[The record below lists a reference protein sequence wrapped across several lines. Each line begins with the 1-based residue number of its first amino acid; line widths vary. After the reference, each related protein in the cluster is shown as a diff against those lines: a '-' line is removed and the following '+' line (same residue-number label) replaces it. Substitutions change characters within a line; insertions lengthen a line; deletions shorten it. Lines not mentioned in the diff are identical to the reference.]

1 MKTGF
6 SKKAISIVLSATM
19 LIAVLCV
26 APITAFAESTDDG
39 LTYTVANEEVTI
51 TGYTGAGGEVN
62 IPDTIDGK
70 PVTALADFVFCAAAA
85 NYSPAAANITSIT
98 IPDSVKTIGKETFNG
113 CAALE
118 AVTFP
123 KDVSIPASNNM
134 FKGCAKL
141 KTVTLPAGVA
151 NVDTSCFYGCK
162 ELESVIFAENSIIK
176 TVGMMAF
183 FNCSA
188 LKNLEFPDSVTTL
201 GMMSFNGCS
210 ALTDITIPASV
221 TKVDGFTAAMKDT
234 LTIHCYKDSAAYEYA
249 VSKGYK
255 FKLIDAGEEL
265 VTAALEKLIDD
276 TKTLDSFRYTKA
288 SWDEL
293 LAQVE
298 SANNTL
304 TNATKQDEIDTAAS
318 DLDAK
323 IKALVPFDFKYEI
336 VNDEVT
342 ITGFN
347 DDKPDVNKPSTN
359 VVIPATIEGK
369 PVTKIAESAFSG
381 KIIDTVEIPASVT
394 EIGANAFKGCA
405 YLTSVTFTGDGLVT
419 IGDSAFALCQKLAS
433 CNIPATVTTIGASA
447 FVGAAITTVT
457 IPSGVTEL
465 NTGVFASC
473 RGIKEITIPATVAKI
488 NNGVFGSCSG
498 LTKLTVESA
507 DTIFEGDTIFENCSD
522 KLVINAPANSKAMAY
537 AKAKGIGF
545 AASDIDMTAFENA
558 VKAAEEVIAAANSY
572 EEEARAAL
580 QVTLDNAKEAAK
592 YPESQEAIAV
602 LAEDLS
608 AATDD
613 VINNHKI
620 VVSHK
625 FILGDVNGDGIVN
638 VADILVMQHYIGKNI
653 ELTNEQMLAADVDC
667 DQYVRIAD
675 VLNIQKYKA
684 EMPVDYPIGQEQ
696 EVPEVPTF
704 PTEPETLP
712 PTSEP
717 TEPTSDPSVEPSA
730 PEGSFVLYV
739 NNAVS
744 WITDDGCKLF
754 AYNPDTGD
762 FKLMDVSDDGKY
774 FSAIVEDTW
783 QYIEF
788 YRTTYDIDETTF
800 DPQLP
805 ISAEGP
811 NVNKWNGLPAREDNN
826 CFIVTDD
833 GAGKWG
839 VYDPNEKPVEGAN
852 TIYFDNT
859 ATAWDHVYVYGWSF
873 GLNKDFIEME
883 PVGNNIYKFT
893 FPEAPAPGVAG
904 FLFVNMDSWN
914 GQQQTVNCAVEE
926 GKNLYT
932 NLTGSGTSW
941 RGTWDVYTPAE

>member
-70 PVTALADFVFCAAAA
+70 SVTEIADMAFAAAS
-85 NYSPAAANITSIT
+85 NPAAKEITSI
-98 IPDSVKTIGKETFNG
+98 IVPNSVKTIGTAVFNG
-113 CAALE
+113 CAKLE
-118 AVTFP
+118 SVTLP
-123 KDVSIPASNNM
+123 ESVSIP
-134 FKGCAKL
+134 
-141 KTVTLPAGVA
+141 VTGNLFRGTAIKEITIPSRMENIGNFCFRDCKQLIKVTFTEPSM
-151 NVDTSCFYGCK
+151 VTSIG
-162 ELESVIFAENSIIK
+162 SSAFA
-176 TVGMMAF
+176 
-183 FNCSA
+183 NCSA
-188 LKNLEFPDSVTTL
+188 LTEIVLPEGITSIGSSFTNCTLLAKVTIPKSVNTIGGFT
-201 GMMSFNGCS
+201 GCS
-210 ALTDITIPASV
+210 EDLTFY
-221 TKVDGFTAAMKDT
+221 G
-234 LTIHCYKDSAAYEYA
+234 YKDSAAQAFALE
-249 VSKGYK
+249 KGFK
-255 FKLIDAGEEL
+255 FVALDAGEDL
-265 VTAALEKLIDD
+265 FFDNLIAKIDAANKALEN
-276 TKTLDSFRYTKA
+276 SAYYTKA
-288 SWDEL
+288 SCDEL
-293 LAQVE
+293 RTELE
-298 SANNTL
+298 SANVVKE
-304 TNATKQDEIDTAAS
+304 NATKQNEVDTAAS

-342 ITGFN
+342 VTGFN
-347 DDKPDVNKPSTN
+347 DDKPEIVIPSKDVI
-359 VVIPATIEGK
+359 IPATIEDK

-381 KIIDTVEIPASVT
+381 KTINTVAIPASVT
-394 EIGANAFKGCA
+394 EIGANAFKSCV
-405 YLTSVTFTGDGLVT
+405 YLTGATLNDGLVT
-419 IGDSAFALCQKLAS
+419 IGDSAFAFCQKLAS

-447 FVGAAITTVT
+447 FVGTALSNVT
-457 IPSGVTEL
+457 IPESVT
-465 NTGVFASC
+465 TVKDGAFQSC
-473 RGIKEITIPATVAKI
+473 Y
-488 NNGVFGSCSG
+488 S
-498 LTKLTVESA
+498 LTKVTA
-507 DTIFEGDTIFENCSD
+507 AGKDTAFEGENIFANCSD

-592 YPESQEAIAV
+592 YPESQEAIAA

-653 ELTNEQMLAADVDC
+653 ELSNEQMLAADVDG

-805 ISAEGP
+805 ISTEGP

>member
-70 PVTALADFVFCAAAA
+70 PVTALADYVFAALAG
-85 NYSPAAANITSIT
+85 YSPAAATITGIT
-98 IPDSVKTIGKETFNG
+98 IPDSVKTIGKETFDG
-113 CAALE
+113 CVALE
-118 AVTFP
+118 SVTFP
-123 KDVSIPASNNM
+123 ADVSIPASNSM

-141 KTVTLPAGVA
+141 KTVVLPVGIA
-151 NVDTSCFYGCK
+151 NIDATCFSGCTM
-162 ELESVIFAENSIIK
+162 LESVTFAENSVVK

-183 FNCSA
+183 YNCSA
-188 LKNLEFPDSVTTL
+188 LKTIELPDSVTSL
-201 GMMSFNGCS
+201 AMRSFFNCTS
-210 ALTDITIPASV
+210 LTDITIPASV
-221 TKVDGFTAAMKDT
+221 TGIHVASFSAPMKDT
-234 LTIHCYKDSAAYEYA
+234 LTIHCYKDSAAQEFA
-249 VSKGYK
+249 VSGGYK

-276 TKTLDSFRYTKA
+276 TKALDSFRYTKA

-342 ITGFN
+342 IIGFN

-381 KIIDTVEIPASVT
+381 KTINTVAIPASVT
-394 EIGANAFKGCA
+394 EIGANAFKSCV
-405 YLTSVTFTGDGLVT
+405 YLTGATLNDGLVT

-447 FVGAAITTVT
+447 FVGTALSNVT
-457 IPSGVTEL
+457 IPESVT
-465 NTGVFASC
+465 TVKDGAFQSC
-473 RGIKEITIPATVAKI
+473 Y
-488 NNGVFGSCSG
+488 S
-498 LTKLTVESA
+498 LTKVTA
-507 DTIFEGDTIFENCSD
+507 AGKDTAFEGENIFANCSD

-545 AASDIDMTAFENA
+545 AASDINMTAFENA

-592 YPESQEAIAV
+592 YPESQEAIAA

-653 ELTNEQMLAADVDC
+653 ELTNEQMLAADVDG

>member
-70 PVTALADFVFCAAAA
+70 PVVALDQYAFRAST
-85 NYSPAAANITSIT
+85 NPATVNITSIA
-98 IPDSVKTIGKETFNG
+98 IPDSVKTIGRMAFDGCSSLETIKLPTNVTITTTPGLFRNCSKLKSIKIPSG
-113 CAALE
+113 MTSIGNFCFQNCTNLAE
-118 AVTFP
+118 VTFSEP
-123 KDVSIPASNNM
+123 NTVASIANSSFSGCVSLVDI
-134 FKGCAKL
+134 
-141 KTVTLPAGVA
+141 VLPEGITTITTSFLNCTSLL
-151 NVDTSCFYGCK
+151 NV
-162 ELESVIFAENSIIK
+162 
-176 TVGMMAF
+176 
-183 FNCSA
+183 
-188 LKNLEFPDSVTTL
+188 
-201 GMMSFNGCS
+201 
-210 ALTDITIPASV
+210 TIPASV
-221 TKVDGFTAAMKDT
+221 TSIDAGAFNGSNEEN
-234 LTIHCYKDSAAYEYA
+234 LTIRGNKDSYA
-249 VSKGYK
+249 QTFALEKGYK
-255 FKLIDAGEEL
+255 FVALDAGEDL
-265 VTAALEKLIDD
+265 FFDNLIAKIDAANKALEN
-276 TKTLDSFRYTKA
+276 SAYYTKA
-288 SWDEL
+288 SCDEL
-293 LAQVE
+293 RAELE
-298 SANNTL
+298 SANVVKE
-304 TNATKQDEIDTAAS
+304 NATKQQDIDAA
-318 DLDAK
+318 LDSLDKK

-347 DDKPDVNKPSTN
+347 DDKPEIVTPSKD
-359 VVIPATIEGK
+359 VVIPATIEDK

-381 KIIDTVEIPASVT
+381 KIINTVAIPASVT
-394 EIGANAFKGCA
+394 EIGANAFKSCV
-405 YLTSVTFTGDGLVT
+405 YLTGATLNDGLVT

-447 FVGAAITTVT
+447 FVGTALSNVT
-457 IPSGVTEL
+457 IPESVT
-465 NTGVFASC
+465 TVKDGAFQSC
-473 RGIKEITIPATVAKI
+473 Y
-488 NNGVFGSCSG
+488 S
-498 LTKLTVESA
+498 LTKVTA
-507 DTIFEGDTIFENCSD
+507 AGKDTAFEGENIFANCSD

-592 YPESQEAIAV
+592 YPESQEAIAA

-653 ELTNEQMLAADVDC
+653 ELTNEQMLAADVDG